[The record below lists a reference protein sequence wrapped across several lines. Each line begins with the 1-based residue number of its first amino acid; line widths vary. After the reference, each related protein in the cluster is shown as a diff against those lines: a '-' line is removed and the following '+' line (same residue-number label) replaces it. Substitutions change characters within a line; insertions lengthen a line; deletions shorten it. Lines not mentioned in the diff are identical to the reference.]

1 MSVVSAAEALAGAL
15 AYPTSDTR
23 GLAGVFRLA
32 QRITCYRLDYRDAT
46 AAAAELAQQRR
57 CAFDAGTL
65 HGRLD

>member
-23 GLAGVFRLA
+23 GLAAGVFRLA

-57 CAFDAGTL
+57 CAFDADST
-65 HGRLD
+65 